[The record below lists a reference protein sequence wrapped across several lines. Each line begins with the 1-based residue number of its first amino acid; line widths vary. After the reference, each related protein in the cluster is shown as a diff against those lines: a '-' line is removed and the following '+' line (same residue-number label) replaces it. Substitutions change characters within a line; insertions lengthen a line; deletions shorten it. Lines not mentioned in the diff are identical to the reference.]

1 MEYKSHSVIFFIF
14 IRSFFLF
21 SFGHISRFHSVGFSI
36 RPRELLGEMA
46 LQEVEHLTVELM
58 AVEVLV
64 IDIGAAAVED
74 AEGAAEVPQ
83 GPAEMEFT
91 EDVELIAEPGKGDVV
106 GRAVVG
112 AELADEEGLTA
123 GIEHGAP

>member
-14 IRSFFLF
+14 IRSYFPF
-21 SFGHISRFHSVGFSI
+21 SFGHISHFHSVGFSI

-74 AEGAAEVPQ
+74 AEGTAEVPQ
-83 GPAEMEFT
+83 RPAEMEFT
-91 EDVELIAEPGKGDVV
+91 EDVEFIAEPGKGDVV

-112 AELADEEGLTA
+112 AELTDEERLTA
-123 GIEHGAP
+123 GIEHRAP